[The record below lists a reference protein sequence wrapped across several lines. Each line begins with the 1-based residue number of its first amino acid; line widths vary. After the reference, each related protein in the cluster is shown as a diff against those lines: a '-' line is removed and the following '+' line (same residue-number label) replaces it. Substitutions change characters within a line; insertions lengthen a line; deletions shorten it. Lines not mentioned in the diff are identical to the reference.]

1 MTEEPRPSTQPHG
14 QRRSDGAPA
23 WWSLLDRGDL
33 PTDGPATASE
43 PVTRR
48 VEVVAPVP
56 TPIPASKLRVAVL
69 RRTRN
74 WLINAAAV
82 LIALLVIMLGIG
94 VDSARGAVVAALIF
108 GVPMLLVAVIATIAA
123 RRAR

>member
-1 MTEEPRPSTQPHG
+1 MTEEPRPSTLPHG

-23 WWSLLDRGDL
+23 WWALLDRGDL
-33 PTDGPATASE
+33 PKDGAPDEPAARPQVAR
-43 PVTRR
+43 PVEIAPAARVTTRTR
-48 VEVVAPVP
+48 ML
-56 TPIPASKLRVAVL
+56 SL

-74 WLINAAAV
+74 WLINTAALLV
-82 LIALLVIMLGIG
+82 ALLVIMLGIG

-108 GVPMLLVAVIATIAA
+108 GVPMLLVAVIATVAA

>member
-33 PTDGPATASE
+33 PADGPATASE
-43 PVTRR
+43 PVARR
-48 VEVVAPVP
+48 IEVVAPVP
-56 TPIPASKLRVAVL
+56 APIPANKLRIAVL

-82 LIALLVIMLGIG
+82 LVALLVIMLGIG